1 MKNQIMLL
9 KSTFLLIAFTILFS
23 CSDKG
28 ENKSITSTNTSS
40 SDTIIKMCTEMYPKK
55 KSGVG
60 LQTAMAILPN
70 YVWKKMN
77 GNLIDTLK
85 VKFLDGDPV
94 VQSKVTK
101 YANIWSNFAN
111 VKFIFGNFP
120 NADIRISFDLSD
132 GSWSYVG
139 SQAKQITSQNEATMN
154 FGWLLPNTEESEYRR
169 VVLHEFGHSLGCIH
183 EHQSPIARIPWDKN
197 KVIEYYKRTQGWS
210 AEEVQQQVL
219 NRDNSSETQFTEF
232 DPTSIMEYPV
242 DKRLTTNGFEIGM
255 NTTLSA
261 MDKDF
266 ISRIYP
272 KKNTFI
278 QLQLNAPLSNQN
290 LTKGKIILYEVQVN
304 KTGFYTIGTN
314 GSTDTFM
321 SIFGFPTIASGG
333 VEILLAEDD
342 DDGEGFNAKL
352 VLELEANKKYHIRI
366 KGYSKE
372 TAGMYNLSLISNQ
385 PSAIEK
391 QSIMSDKKLIMDNQT
406 IISKQKLQRLNS
418 IK

>member
-132 GSWSYVG
+132 
-139 SQAKQITSQNEATMN
+139 
-154 FGWLLPNTEESEYRR
+154 F
-169 VVLHEFGHSLGCIH
+169 
-183 EHQSPIARIPWDKN
+183 
-197 KVIEYYKRTQGWS
+197 
-210 AEEVQQQVL
+210 
-219 NRDNSSETQFTEF
+219 NSFSKTFIF
-232 DPTSIMEYPV
+232 SRSSRFNPTSF
-242 DKRLTTNGFEIGM
+242 LF
-255 NTTLSA
+255 
-261 MDKDF
+261 
-266 ISRIYP
+266 
-272 KKNTFI
+272 
-278 QLQLNAPLSNQN
+278 
-290 LTKGKIILYEVQVN
+290 
-304 KTGFYTIGTN
+304 
-314 GSTDTFM
+314 
-321 SIFGFPTIASGG
+321 AS
-333 VEILLAEDD
+333 
-342 DDGEGFNAKL
+342 K
-352 VLELEANKKYHIRI
+352 
-366 KGYSKE
+366 
-372 TAGMYNLSLISNQ
+372 
-385 PSAIEK
+385 
-391 QSIMSDKKLIMDNQT
+391 
-406 IISKQKLQRLNS
+406 
-418 IK
+418 